1 MLKDHDSSYAE
12 GRLKDSVDFCYNE
25 VIRHNL
31 EGASESE
38 KGRLFPFLTPN
49 AEDTSLKELKVP
61 ARLYVIS
68 MEEFGVEI
76 AAAVSS
82 LKKDGLQSIFKGN
95 SKMQALSDFDIRFGY
110 SDNEIIQVIKKINAT
125 MMSLGHALYKGY
137 IYVKPPTVKFTYVL
151 MRKLCVVVGEDLVK
165 FCRKIIEIMS
175 HNECELIPQIRSNWD
190 LIEVKDGYCFSISK
204 RDFIECPIETRDVGK
219 ISPRAYAPYYNCK
232 EEPVPLYFQ
241 QSIENSFRTCQL
253 KSIFLTNIT
262 KA

>member
-1 MLKDHDSSYAE
+1 MKEILQTEEVDKAEKEKETATVDVNKEDIVFLSVSFFVVCKNGCAETANRIHKALHEAQTEVEIKELKSKKKDQDHEKELLSKLCQVLKDHNSSYAE

-38 KGRLFPFLTPN
+38 KRRLFPFLTPN

-76 AAAVSS
+76 AAAVSN

-95 SKMQALSDFDIRFGY
+95 SKLQALSDFDIRFGD

-125 MMSLGHALYKGY
+125 MMSLGHALYKGA
-137 IYVKPPTVKFTYVL
+137 IYVKPPTAKFTYVL
-151 MRKLCVVVGEDLVK
+151 MMNV
-165 FCRKIIEIMS
+165 
-175 HNECELIPQIRSNWD
+175 
-190 LIEVKDGYCFSISK
+190 
-204 RDFIECPIETRDVGK
+204 
-219 ISPRAYAPYYNCK
+219 
-232 EEPVPLYFQ
+232 
-241 QSIENSFRTCQL
+241 
-253 KSIFLTNIT
+253 
-262 KA
+262 